1 MKGRLKRLAQTTAA
15 LTPLVLGA
23 ASPAYGC
30 MVVPA
35 SDQAA
40 QSSEQINSGPVGN
53 GPSAPWDTLQRVDQ
67 RAPGVTC
74 DPMCIAGNWQ
84 DTPAGS
90 K

>member
-1 MKGRLKRLAQTTAA
+1 MRRLKRIAKTAA
-15 LTPLVLGA
+15 AVGPLLLGT

-30 MVVPA
+30 LVVPA
-35 SDQAA
+35 SETAA
-40 QSSEQINSGPVGN
+40 SHSEEIADGNVGN
-53 GPSAPWDTLQRVDQ
+53 GPNAPFAELQRVDE